1 MIKGS
6 IHQIEYDPEILNNT
20 EIGCAC
26 IQLSRSFLEKI
37 FNSEYFSYLEESY
50 NAYTQS
56 INKSQFLKH
65 IKKLDNSQK
74 FKDLMAVMNQ
84 QFIQST
90 TQVQKQLNNIQ
101 IMNVLSIGKYVF
113 TVIEDDHLY
122 FVNSEFK
129 ILGVKNIQ
137 CPLYS
142 GVKHYV
148 QDIGLEMSFPLMQ
161 QLVIS
166 NGTIY
171 LQVYESVFA
180 LKVLPLEL
188 EFMARIPIEDQ
199 NCINLSFVYNRLYNH
214 QNLLFV
220 NNNLN
225 SSYPIDCKK
234 KECGVRVEGAPRS
247 IMVQFC
253 DLTFALSSRGIE
265 QVMSDQS
272 LKFVHELQA
281 QQLLLT
287 TGGFIVAKRT
297 NDVQIIHLLTMR
309 EKITTDKRFSDELF
323 SQQLEL
329 GPMGLQLKSEIIRE
343 LFVPDVLT
351 PTLNYHQQFVQEQNK
366 LGYQDVVSGL
376 LMNQVQARFEHEN
389 ELLKQ
394 VKLNL
399 QEKKNTLQ
407 YEILANANLTNHIA
421 AGFNSLFYE
430 YTEETQ

>member
-6 IHQIEYDPEILNNT
+6 IHQIEYDPEILKNT
-20 EIGCAC
+20 EIGCAG
-26 IQLSRSFLEKI
+26 IQLPRSFLEKM
-37 FNSEYFSYLEESY
+37 FKSEYFTYLEESY
-50 NAYTQS
+50 SAYTQS

-65 IKKLDNSQK
+65 IKKLDNTQK
-74 FKDLMAVMNQ
+74 FKDLMSVMNQ

-90 TQVQKQLNNIQ
+90 TLVQKQLNKIQ
-101 IMNVLSIGKYVF
+101 IMNVLSIGKDVF
-113 TVIEDDHLY
+113 IIIEDDHLY

-129 ILGVKNIQ
+129 ILGVKSIQ

-161 QLVIS
+161 QLIIS

-171 LQVYESVFA
+171 LQVYENVYA
-180 LKVLPLEL
+180 LKASPLEL
-188 EFMARIPIEDQ
+188 EFMAKIPIEDQ
-199 NCINLSFVYNRLYNH
+199 NCINQSFVYNRLYSH

-220 NNNLN
+220 NNNQY
-225 SSYPIDCKK
+225 SSYPLDSKK
-234 KECGVRVEGAPRS
+234 KEFGVRIECAPKS

-297 NDVQIIHLLTMR
+297 NDVQIIHLLTLR
-309 EKITTDKRFSDELF
+309 EKITTDNRFSDELF
-323 SQQLEL
+323 SHQLEL

-343 LFVPDVLT
+343 FFVPDVLT
-351 PTLNYHQQFVQEQNK
+351 PTLNYHKQFVQEQNK
-366 LGYQDVVSGL
+366 LGYQQVVSGL
-376 LMNQVQARFEHEN
+376 LMNQVSARFEHEN
-389 ELLKQ
+389 ELFKQ
-394 VKLNL
+394 IKDNL
-399 QEKKNTLQ
+399 QEKKNTLL